1 MKRTLISYDVFE
13 SIQNESLS
21 TTEFEL
27 KEAAPYLSRALG
39 EEELKL
45 NCFSEENALYESID
59 GKLIHTS
66 YDVKNN
72 QVVFEKIE
80 QLTIDTDSEK
90 EKSREVLGTLVDAL
104 LENKSEQADQIFED
118 YMKLPHVKR
127 NINEAK
133 VSNKKE
139 RKVFEAK
146 SFKGKITI
154 HEDQL
159 RPWFVLSE
167 NVFDFVNSR
176 NAAPVMKDTSVK
188 NDNKGNVTSV
198 KIPSYKARNEAKVL
212 SFDWECCPSDVHVLR
227 SKGKMLHENMDF
239 CKAVGDLKRQNN
251 LSDNEALEESLETI
265 VSTWPEVLYLTQEEL
280 SGSIKT
286 ALETVQATNFDEQTC
301 DFMAEGILRTA
312 HFAYVDNVDR
322 ILKGSQAEL
331 DESVEDKYAEFK
343 SVVDN
348 FYPSVDEANQL
359 QMQMFVDLYES
370 LRSVFSMAKDQGQ
383 EDVMTETAN
392 HLNKLS
398 AVINSQVQPKLE
410 TAYEAAEWLNH
421 LVETNIDSHA
431 WKSEKP
437 HVDASGNHPFL
448 DVQAQH
454 GYSPSSDFSGDYKTA
469 APVSQGDWKMGK
481 GADGAKEMSGNAW
494 GNIGG
499 NEVFP
504 SLNNPYAPK
513 TGDATMKG
521 ELGADKDDMDVSS
534 KDTWP
539 QLHNPYAPK
548 AVAAKDL
555 AVKE

>member
-39 EEELKL
+39 EDLKL
-45 NCFSEENALYESID
+45 NCFSEQNALYESID

-72 QVVFEKIE
+72 QVVFENIE

-90 EKSREVLGTLVDAL
+90 GKSREVLGGLVDAL
-104 LENKSEQADQIFED
+104 LENKSEQADQIFLD

-127 NINEAK
+127 NINEAIGSK
-133 VSNKKE
+133 KKE

-146 SFKGKITI
+146 NFKGKITI

-159 RPWFVLSE
+159 KPWFNLSE

-176 NAAPVMKDTSVK
+176 NAAPVMKETSVK
-188 NDNKGNVTSV
+188 NDNKGNVVSV
-198 KIPSYKARNEAKVL
+198 KVPNYKLRNEAKVL
-212 SFDWECCPSDVHVLR
+212 SFDWDCCPSDVHVLR
-227 SKGKMLHENMDF
+227 SKGKTLHENVDF

-251 LSDNEALEESLETI
+251 LSDNEGLEESLETI

-286 ALETVQATNFDEQTC
+286 ALETVQAKNFDEQTC

-312 HFAYVDNVDR
+312 HFAYVDKVEK
-322 ILKGSQAEL
+322 ILKGSKTEL
-331 DESVEDKYAEFK
+331 DESVEDKYSEFK
-343 SVVDN
+343 NTVDN

-370 LRSVFSMAKDQGQ
+370 LRSVFSMAKDQNQ
-383 EDVMTETAN
+383 QDVVTETAK
-392 HLNKLS
+392 HLNMLGV
-398 AVINSQVQPKLE
+398 VIQGQVQPKLE
-410 TAYEAAEWLNH
+410 TAYEAAEWLNY
-421 LVETNIDSHA
+421 LIDTNIDSHA
-431 WKSEKP
+431 WNVEKS

-448 DVQAQH
+448 NVQAQH
-454 GYSPSSDFSGDYKTA
+454 GYSPSGDFSGDYKSA

-513 TGDATMKG
+513 TGNATMKG
-521 ELGADKDDMDVSS
+521 EKGADKDDMDVSS

-539 QLHNPYAPK
+539 QLQNPYAPK
-548 AVAAKDL
+548 AVAAKSL
-555 AVKE
+555 VVKE